1 MTPEPTLRAPWDT
14 GGLDPPPLDR
24 LIVRHLEWDKSAS
37 IGFGQARLSG
47 PQDTPIF
54 DWLDNLTEGEC
65 GRNVFNSDGPTGTV
79 TRIWMAVWSRPT
91 AIPID
96 LRHTGT
102 ISMRCSIPA
111 RSPELRV

>member
-1 MTPEPTLRAPWDT
+1 MC
-14 GGLDPPPLDR
+14 PP
-24 LIVRHLEWDKSAS
+24 VSAS
-37 IGFGQARLSG
+37 NGH
-47 PQDTPIF
+47 
-54 DWLDNLTEGEC
+54 DNVM
-65 GRNVFNSDGPTGTV
+65 GRSFNSDGPTGTV
-79 TRIWMAVWSRPT
+79 TRIGMAVWPRPT